1 MKIMNLKKR
10 VETLK
15 NEMNKPI
22 IEYVLKWDERKNV
35 NEWNDEDLKLYI
47 EKSDDERWLFWPDEI
62 DILAR
67 LKENVNNES

>member
-35 NEWNDEDLKLYI
+35 NDE
-47 EKSDDERWLFWPDEI
+47 
-62 DILAR
+62 
-67 LKENVNNES
+67 

>member
-35 NEWNDEDLKLYI
+35 NEWNDEDLKIYM
-47 EKSDDERWLFWPDEI
+47 EKSDNEIWLFWPDEI
-62 DILAR
+62 DILSR
-67 LKENVNNES
+67 LKEEYKQ